1 VALGFVSF
9 VALLSSNTFRTMKN
23 RPLIISASVAIVLVV
38 GLVVAKKQGW
48 IGGPPPQ
55 KVAAE
60 AAAVR
65 TVVET
70 VSASGRIQSEV
81 EVVISPDVPGEII
94 FLNLK
99 EGDKVKE
106 GQLLLKIDPD
116 IQRSNVERLE
126 AALNTA
132 KANLA
137 NAKSRSSQAEA
148 QFVNAQASFDRTTK
162 LFNDKVV
169 PQSEMDAARSS
180 HEVARNEVE
189 AAKQSVEAAKFN
201 VRSAEAG
208 LKEADKNLNRTEIY
222 SPVTGTVSKL
232 NFKKGERVVGTS
244 QMMGS
249 EVMKI
254 ADLNGM
260 EVVVEVNENDIIR
273 VGLGDSCDIEVDA
286 YLGRKFK
293 GVVTSIAN
301 SAKSSG
307 MGTDQVTNFEVKARI
322 LRTSY
327 EDLTNDKQPGAS
339 PFRPGMSATVDI
351 RTRTERD
358 VLTVPIQCVATREV
372 EGTEKAVMHKKGEG
386 DDEQAAQEEEE
397 MTDGSADQE
406 PVLEAEQEEVAFVV
420 REGKAHRVK
429 VATGI
434 QDGQY
439 IRITEGLQAGDM
451 VITAPYRLISKTLKD
466 GDPVEVVPMDELYGK
481 NEEGG
486 GPPAD

>member
-1 VALGFVSF
+1 
-9 VALLSSNTFRTMKN
+9 MKN
-23 RPLIISASVAIVLVV
+23 RPLIISASVAIVLVI
-38 GLVVAKKQGW
+38 GLLVSKKQGW

-137 NAKSRSSQAEA
+137 NAKSRASQAEA
-148 QFVNAQASFDRTTK
+148 QFVNAQASFDRTSK

-169 PQSEMDAARSS
+169 PQSDMDAARSS
-180 HEVARNEVE
+180 FEVARNEVE

-222 SPVTGTVSKL
+222 SPVSGTVSKL

-322 LRTSY
+322 LRSSY

-372 EGTEKAVMHKKGEG
+372 EGTEKAVMQKKGEDETESSEDDG
-386 DDEQAAQEEEE
+386 DMAEGEDK
-397 MTDGSADQE
+397 E
-406 PVLEAEQEEVAFVV
+406 PVLEAEQEEVSFVI
-420 REGKAHRVK
+420 REGKARRVK
-429 VATGI
+429 VTTGI

-439 IRITEGLQAGDM
+439 IRVTEGLQKGDM

-466 GDPVEVVPMDELYGK
+466 GDTVEVVPMDELYGST
-481 NEEGG
+481 EGS
-486 GPPAD
+486 GPSAE

>member
-1 VALGFVSF
+1 
-9 VALLSSNTFRTMKN
+9 MKN
-23 RPLIISASVAIVLVV
+23 RPLIISAAVALVLVI
-38 GLVVAKKQGW
+38 GLIVAKKNNW

-60 AAAVR
+60 AAQMR

-70 VSASGRIQSEV
+70 VSASGKIQSEV
-81 EVVISPDVPGEII
+81 EVIISPDVPGEII

-132 KANLA
+132 KANKA
-137 NAKSRSSQAEA
+137 NALSRQSQAEA
-148 QFVNAQASFDRTTK
+148 QFVNAQAAFERTSR

-169 PQSEMDAARSS
+169 PQSDFDASKSS
-180 HEVARNEVE
+180 FEVARNEVE

-208 LKEADKNLNRTEIY
+208 LKEANKNLNRTEIY
-222 SPVTGTVSKL
+222 SPVSGTVSKL

-273 VGLGDSCDIEVDA
+273 VGIGDSCDIEVDA

-301 SAKSSG
+301 SARSSG
-307 MGTDQVTNFEVKARI
+307 IGTDQVTNFEVKARI
-322 LRTSY
+322 LRSSY
-327 EDLTNDKQPGAS
+327 EDLANDKQPGAS

-358 VLTVPIQCVATREV
+358 VLTVPLQSVTTRAK
-372 EGTEKAVMHKKGEG
+372 EGSDKKVVKTGNAAE
-386 DDEQAAQEEEE
+386 DDDSGNNETAEEDNEAQ
-397 MTDGSADQE
+397 
-406 PVLEAEQEEVAFVV
+406 LEAEQEEVVFVV
-420 REGKAHRVK
+420 VNGKAVK
-429 VATGI
+429 KVVKTGI
-434 QDGQY
+434 QDSQH
-439 IRITEGLQAGDM
+439 IKILEGVTAGDL

-466 GDPVEVVPMDELYGK
+466 GDAVEVVSQDELYGK
-481 NEEGG
+481 KEGA
-486 GPPAD
+486 PAAE